1 MTQASLDGAS
11 DSASRPILVLG
22 PGPSEAPALETAAA
36 EACAALR
43 DRGETVVMVAP
54 DVHGDGGADRLYRV
68 PLHADFLERVLA
80 AEKPKSIVFT
90 AAGRSAL
97 AAGLALDASNV
108 LRRYGVESADTPL
121 QRLRDLAARPLG
133 LLEVSAGETE
143 IRKSISC
150 RSLDESLRAAE
161 FLGYP
166 VAVRGLKRE
175 FAAPD
180 VQTLKEK
187 VRHLLLQEE
196 TVLVEE
202 DIAGAQMVTVLVLRG
217 RNGGAMAIG
226 DAEGIDPLSPEPGQ
240 PMLAAPAQTIA
251 PELRASLRR
260 DAEHLAEA
268 LECIG
273 AAAVVFSVHKQ
284 RSVTRAVSFEPG
296 LHRLTALLGHLH
308 DLPLARFHAELMLGR
323 DVRQLLLAPPELR
336 GIAVAL
342 PPAVR
347 RLPLHPLTPMFA
359 GERLSGDALGAGRTF
374 GEALQ
379 SAVRSLA
386 IGADGLQSPPLT
398 PADMRRELKQPGP
411 RRLLAVASAFE
422 QDWGLNQVHAATGID
437 LVFLQAVQHTV
448 RLRRELF
455 QGASAPLSIE
465 LLWQLKQDG
474 FSDRVI
480 GRIRANQPEE
490 EIASLRRRAGIVPEL
505 HFLRADGDDRRTAYL
520 SCREG
525 GTAGTAG
532 RSTILFPVL
541 GPTAS
546 PAGRDGDWA
555 VGEAGRELALHGYR
569 TAVVTGNPW
578 TAIDRAHCR
587 LHVAGDISG
596 ETLAELRRLA
606 EPAAT
611 AAWSAAERDILVWSA
626 LAEDSAPAFGT
637 APTKAVEVDDPRRL
651 ATLCA
656 AIGLAAPDWREAGD
670 GESAAGTG
678 ELCGYPLLVR
688 GSRGLTGGRTLV
700 AKTPAALRGWF
711 EDRPSVG
718 RDAYVM
724 IAAAGDGELIDIEAV
739 AQDGHLIAFT
749 IGETLERFG
758 AEDGR
763 ETTVLPAQRLSL
775 RSLRQLREKTAA
787 LAAALRVSGP
797 IGAQFLVQEEDAL
810 VVGCQLNAG
819 RLGALTRAATGES
832 LPRLAVRAT
841 LGLLPAA
848 EPRLCDGQSVAT
860 RVSQPR
866 PGGDES
872 SLSSAPDL
880 PSALLLGFL
889 GLGFS
894 PPERRV
900 LLCVDDLK
908 DLTELLPTVQAL
920 QRQGAV
926 LLATANAHEFF
937 LTRSVPTGLLHRL
950 DEPRSPNVREYLEQ
964 GRLDVAVAI
973 PPEDDD
979 VLLAEARTVEALAAR
994 SDITFVGSMHLLGHL
1009 ARALEA
1015 HPVES
1020 LPCRPEARRQAE

>member
-22 PGPSEAPALETAAA
+22 PGPAEAPALEAVVT
-36 EACAALR
+36 EAIAALR
-43 DRGETVVMVAP
+43 ARGETVVMVAP
-54 DVHGDGGADRLYRV
+54 DLHGDGGADRLYRV
-68 PLHADFLERVLA
+68 PLHPDFLERVLA

-90 AAGRSAL
+90 AAGRIAL

-108 LRRYGVESADTPL
+108 LRRYGVETADTPL
-121 QRLRDLAARPLG
+121 PRLRDLAARPLG

-180 VQTLKEK
+180 VQTLKER

-202 DIAGAQMVTVLVLRG
+202 DVAGAQLVAVLVLRG
-217 RNGGAMAIG
+217 RDGEAMAVG
-226 DAEGIDPLSPEPGQ
+226 DAEGIDPLSPESGA
-240 PMLAAPAQTIA
+240 PMLVAPAQTVA
-251 PELRASLRR
+251 AELRASLRR
-260 DAEHLAEA
+260 DAEHLAGA

-273 AAAVVFSVHKQ
+273 AAVVVFSVHKQ
-284 RSVTRAVSFEPG
+284 RGAARALSFEPG
-296 LHRLTALLGHLH
+296 LHRLSALLGHLH
-308 DLPLARFHAELMLGR
+308 DLPVARLHAELTLGR
-323 DVRQLLLAPPELR
+323 GVRQLLLAPPELR

-342 PPAVR
+342 PPALR
-347 RLPLHPLTPMFA
+347 RRPAHPLTPMFA

-422 QDWGLNQVHAATGID
+422 QDWGLNQVHAATSID

-455 QGASAPLSIE
+455 QQASAPLSTE

-490 EIASLRRRAGIVPEL
+490 EIAALRRQAGILPEL
-505 HFLRADGDDRRTAYL
+505 HFLRAEGDDRRTAYL

-525 GTAGTAG
+525 GSAAAAG

-546 PAGRDGDWA
+546 PSGRDGDWA
-555 VGEAGRELALHGYR
+555 VGEAARELALHGYR
-569 TAVVTGNPW
+569 TAIVTGNPW
-578 TAIDRAHCR
+578 TTCDRERCR
-587 LHVAGDISG
+587 LHVAGDLSG

-611 AAWSAAERDILVWSA
+611 AAWGAAERDIVAWSA
-626 LAEDSAPAFGT
+626 LMQDNAPAFGT
-637 APTKAVEVDDPRRL
+637 APAKAVEIDDPRRL

-656 AIGLAAPDWREAGD
+656 TIGLAAPDWREAAD
-670 GESAAGTG
+670 AESAAGSG
-678 ELCGYPLLVR
+678 ELIGYPLLLR
-688 GSRGLTGGRTLV
+688 GSHGLTGGRTLV

-718 RDAYVM
+718 RDAFVM
-724 IAAAGDGELIDIEAV
+724 IAAAEAGELIDVEAV
-739 AQDGHLIAFT
+739 AQDGALIVFT
-749 IGETLERFG
+749 VGETLERFG

-763 ETTVLPAQRLSL
+763 ETMVLPAQRLSL

-797 IGAQFLVQEEDAL
+797 IGAQFLVTQEDAL
-810 VVGCQLNAG
+810 VVGCHLHAG

-832 LPRLAVRAT
+832 LPRLAARAA
-841 LGLLPAA
+841 LGLLPVT
-848 EPRLCDGQSVAT
+848 EPHLCDGQAVAA

-866 PGGDES
+866 PNGDES
-872 SLSSAPDL
+872 ALGAAIDL

-900 LLCVDDLK
+900 LLCVDDLE
-908 DLTELLPTVQAL
+908 DLTALLPTVQSL

-937 LTRSVPTGLLHRL
+937 LSRSVPTGLLHRL

-964 GRLDVAVAI
+964 GRLDVAVAV
-973 PPEDDD
+973 PPDGDD
-979 VLLAEARTVEALAAR
+979 VLLAEARTVEVLAAK
-994 SDITFVGSMHLLGHL
+994 SDITFVGSLHLLGNL

-1015 HPVES
+1015 HPIDS
-1020 LPCRPEARRQAE
+1020 LPCRPEAPRRAE